1 MYILIYAR
9 GSNDAIGRAAP
20 PQQAGEDYR
29 AHTHKA
35 LSLARRDDG
44 GSPLCRRR
52 GLGHEPVEIAAVDAL
67 DRKHQDRGRGVGV
80 HLLDRR
86 ADGPRERA
94 AGLDDHHHLLAALD
108 RTLPPIVRDHAGEDV
123 DARAQALLD
132 QCAAG
137 PLRLDNRGIG
147 RIDED
152 RALHVHHLAGRGRRL
167 PADCASISE
176 APRVPMTRPAMSPAT
191 QSFKRIAFV
200 ASPIPEAREAL
211 ERLAARY
218 GNVAAKNADVIV
230 ALGGDGL
237 MLQTLHRFMT
247 TGKPIYGMHR
257 GTVGFLMNEFHP
269 DQLPERLAKAQVTV
283 IHPLLMRA
291 HDSDGDA
298 VEFHAFND
306 VFLYRQTYQAAR
318 LRILIDGEERLS
330 ELVADGVL
338 VATPAGSTAYNLSAQ
353 GPIIP
358 ISAPLMALTPISPF
372 RPRRWRGALLPDSAR
387 VRVEVLEPEKR
398 PVAAVADHDEVRS
411 VSSVDIQMDHSI
423 SMQMLFDPGHSLD
436 ERIVREQFGY

>member
-1 MYILIYAR
+1 
-9 GSNDAIGRAAP
+9 
-20 PQQAGEDYR
+20 
-29 AHTHKA
+29 
-35 LSLARRDDG
+35 
-44 GSPLCRRR
+44 
-52 GLGHEPVEIAAVDAL
+52 
-67 DRKHQDRGRGVGV
+67 
-80 HLLDRR
+80 
-86 ADGPRERA
+86 
-94 AGLDDHHHLLAALD
+94 
-108 RTLPPIVRDHAGEDV
+108 
-123 DARAQALLD
+123 
-132 QCAAG
+132 
-137 PLRLDNRGIG
+137 
-147 RIDED
+147 
-152 RALHVHHLAGRGRRL
+152 
-167 PADCASISE
+167 
-176 APRVPMTRPAMSPAT
+176 MSPAT
-191 QSFKRIAFV
+191 PNFERIAFV
-200 ASPIPEAREAL
+200 AGPSPEAREAF

-218 GNVAAKNADVIV
+218 GNVPPETADVIV

-237 MLQTLHRFMT
+237 MLQTLHRFMS

-269 DQLPERLAKAQVTV
+269 DHLPERLAKAQVTV

-291 HDSDGDA
+291 HDSEGNT
-298 VEFHAFND
+298 VQFHAFND

-338 VATPAGSTAYNLSAQ
+338 VATPAGSTAYKLSVQ

-387 VRVEVLEPEKR
+387 VRVDVLEPEKR
-398 PVAAVADHDEVRS
+398 PVAAVADHGEVRL
-411 VSSVDIQMDHSI
+411 VCSVDIQMDHRI